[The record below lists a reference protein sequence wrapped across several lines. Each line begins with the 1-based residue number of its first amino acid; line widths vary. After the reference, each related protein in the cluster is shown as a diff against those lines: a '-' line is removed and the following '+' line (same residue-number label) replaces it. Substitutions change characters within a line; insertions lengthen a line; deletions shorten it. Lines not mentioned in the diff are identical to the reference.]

1 MEVPIVAKSK
11 LAIGDYLAETL
22 GGVSVSDSDTS
33 ARLIPLEKLVP
44 NPRNFYPTPTSAALN
59 ALIESIV
66 ANGLLEPLTVT
77 PDSGDKFRIISGHSR
92 WRALQSLEVRTA
104 RPDLWHGVPCVVLP
118 SMSEA
123 QEITAVIEANRQRIK
138 GSALIAEEAQK
149 LTEAYVKRKDAGEQL
164 PGRIRDLVAQE
175 MRLSATKL
183 ATVTAIRNNLVV
195 PGFRQKWKDGE
206 LGESVAYEIS
216 KLAPD
221 VQYRLLDW
229 SIDHGEPVER
239 YMISD
244 VKCLGIALDAT
255 PRKCPHDEDH
265 QCCNALRMYHAH
277 YRGGNWFCS
286 GCCDYCRDRD
296 TCPTT
301 CKYWRAKQ
309 SKPDPQTVPKNPA
322 LKDPRASGMYTTD
335 KFCPRLREARERTGM
350 EKKAF
355 AESINEFPGTYSAW
369 ENKSLPSCSSI
380 PKLALCLGVSADY
393 LLGLSDDP
401 QPGPHWRTDDAPDG
415 TEAVLELDHGDGGQP
430 QKLIA
435 QRRDGAW
442 TVGTIKI
449 KDTVRRWLP
458 LPKED

>member
-1 MEVPIVAKSK
+1 MAKSK

-22 GGVSVSDSDTS
+22 GGVSVSESDTS
-33 ARLIPLEKLVP
+33 ACRIPLEKLVP
-44 NPRNFYPTPTSAALN
+44 NPRNFYPAPTSEALN

-77 PDSGDKFRIISGHSR
+77 PDNGDKFRIISGHSR
-92 WRALQSLEVRTA
+92 RLALLSPEVRSA
-104 RPDLWHGVPCVVLP
+104 RPELWDGVPCVVRP

-123 QEITAVIEANRQRIK
+123 QEITAVIEANRQRVK

-149 LTEAYVKRKDAGEQL
+149 LTEAYIKRKEAGEDL
-164 PGRIRDLVAQE
+164 PGRIRDRVAQA
-175 MRLSATKL
+175 MQVSASKL
-183 ATVTAIRNNLVV
+183 AMAQATQKNLVV
-195 PGFRQKWKDGE
+195 PSFRQMWKDGN
-206 LGESVAYEIS
+206 LGETVAYEIS
-216 KLAPD
+216 KLTPD
-221 VQYRLLDW
+221 VQHRLLDW
-229 SIDHGEPVER
+229 SIDHGEQVER

-244 VKCLGIALDAT
+244 VKRLGIALDAT
-255 PRKCPHDEDH
+255 PRKCPHDEEH
-265 QCCNALRMYHAH
+265 QCCNALRMYHAYH
-277 YRGGNWFCS
+277 LGGKWFCA
-286 GCCDYCRDRD
+286 GCCDYCHNRD
-296 TCPTT
+296 TCPAT

-309 SKPDPQTVPKNPA
+309 PKPDPQTVQKNPA
-322 LKDPRASGMYTTD
+322 LQDPRASGMYTTD

-401 QPGPHWRTDDAPDG
+401 QPGPHWRTDAAPDG

-435 QRRDGAW
+435 LRKGGAW

-458 LPKED
+458 LPKEDGVC